1 MLNRYPAW
9 KNLLIIA
16 VMVFGFY
23 YAMPNLYAPDPA
35 LQIGGAS
42 GSQAITQ
49 EVLERAERALERES
63 IGFFGEELQEGG
75 KTALLRLRDREAQ
88 LRAQAL
94 VARELGDDF
103 IVALNLAPT
112 TPDWLADGGAQPM
125 KLGLDLSGGVH
136 FKLEVDVEAATQR
149 RIEMVESG
157 IKRGLRDERI
167 RGMVALDGTQVVLR
181 FRDEASREA
190 ARRVVYELYP
200 ELFLDRVD
208 EESSWLLYAKLTEQ
222 TIAEV
227 VDYAVSQNLP
237 TIRNRVNELGVS
249 EPLVQRQGSNRIVVE
264 LPGIQDTAEAKRIL
278 GKVAN
283 LEFRLVA
290 ETNAP
295 VTDKQKFE
303 YRGEGR
309 AGLTEWLERDVI
321 ISGERVSGANA
332 SFDQNGQPN
341 VLISLDSEG
350 GMLMS
355 RATRNNIKRRMGVL
369 FIERKYRTRYQLNDD
384 GVEVATRIPYDEKKL
399 LTAPVIQSALGAQF
413 QITGLDSPGE
423 ASELALMLRA
433 GALAAPINFVE
444 ERTVGPSMG
453 AENIA
458 LGVKSVQIG
467 LGLVVLFM
475 VLYYRVFGV
484 AAVVALSVNLVLLVA
499 LMSLLG
505 ATLTLPGIAGIVL
518 TVGMAVDANVLIFA
532 RIREEL
538 ANRMSPQMAIHSGF
552 ERAVAT
558 ILDANITTLIV
569 AVILY
574 AVGTG
579 PIKGFA
585 VTLSLGI
592 LTSMFT
598 AILGTRALINVIHGG
613 RRVDR
618 LSIGRLPK
626 PVDGLVVDRQATG
639 ESPHECS
646 TVYEMA
652 HVCGA
657 VLSIGYG
664 RSIGKP
670 VHSAA

>member
-1 MLNRYPAW
+1 MLNRYSLW
-9 KNLLIIA
+9 KNLLILCVA
-16 VMVFGFY
+16 LFGLY
-23 YAMPNLYAPDPA
+23 YAAPNLYAPDPA

-42 GSQAITQ
+42 GSQSVDDQ
-49 EVLERAERALERES
+49 VLMRASEALQAADIEY
-63 IGFFGEELQEGG
+63 FGEKIEPSG
-75 KTALLRLRDREAQ
+75 KTALIRLLRRDDQ
-88 LRAQAL
+88 LRAQAIL
-94 VARELGDDF
+94 GRELGDAY

-112 TPDWLADGGAQPM
+112 TPEWLKRGGAQPM

-136 FKLEVDVEAATQR
+136 FKLEVDVAAAKER
-149 RIEMVESG
+149 RLETYESG
-157 IKRGLRDERI
+157 IKRGLREARI
-167 RGMVALDGTQVVLR
+167 RGLVRLQGQRVGMSFLS
-181 FRDEASREA
+181 EAVRED
-190 ARRVVYELYP
+190 ARNITAELYP
-200 ELFLDRVD
+200 ELLLDRVD
-208 EESSWLLYAKLTEQ
+208 GVDKWELFAEVTDATMK
-222 TIAEV
+222 EV
-227 VDYAVSQNLP
+227 VDYAVDQNLT

-249 EPLVQRQGSNRIVVE
+249 EPLVQKQGSNRIVVE

-295 VTDKQKFE
+295 VTERQRFE
-303 YRGEGR
+303 YRSDARGGM
-309 AGLTEWLERDVI
+309 TEWLERELI
-321 ISGERVSGANA
+321 ITGERVSNA
-332 SFDQNGQPN
+332 AAGFDQNNQPN
-341 VLISLDSEG
+341 VSITLDGEG

-355 RATRNNIKRRMGVL
+355 RATRSNIKRRMGVL
-369 FIERKYRTRYQLNDD
+369 FIERKYLTRYEEDEN
-384 GVEVATRIPYDEKKL
+384 GEEVVVRVPYDEKKL
-399 LTAPVIQSALGAQF
+399 LTAPVIQSALGASF

-433 GALAAPINFVE
+433 GALAAPITFVE
-444 ERTVGPSMG
+444 ERTVGPSLG

-467 LGLVVLFM
+467 LALVVIFM
-475 VLYYRVFGV
+475 ILYYRVFGI
-484 AAVVALSVNLVLLVA
+484 AAVVALTTNLVLLLA
-499 LMSLLG
+499 FMSLLG

-538 ANRMSPQMAIHSGF
+538 ARRMSPQMAIDAGF

-598 AILGTRALINVIHGG
+598 AILGTRALVNLIYGG
-613 RRVDR
+613 RRVDS
-618 LSIGRLPK
+618 LSIGPLPK
-626 PVDGLVVDRQATG
+626 RDAEEAQA
-639 ESPHECS
+639 
-646 TVYEMA
+646 
-652 HVCGA
+652 
-657 VLSIGYG
+657 
-664 RSIGKP
+664 
-670 VHSAA
+670 

>member
-1 MLNRYPAW
+1 MLNRYSLW
-9 KNLLIIA
+9 KNLLILG
-16 VMVFGFY
+16 VVLFGLY
-23 YAMPNLYAPDPA
+23 YAAPNLYAPDPA

-42 GSQAITQ
+42 GSQTIDDQT
-49 EVLERAERALERES
+49 LLRATDALNEAG
-63 IGFFGEELQEGG
+63 INHFGEELQDGG
-75 KTALLRLRDREAQ
+75 KSALIRLGVRDDQ
-88 LRAQAL
+88 LRAQSVL
-94 VARELGDDF
+94 ARALGDSY

-112 TPDWLADGGAQPM
+112 TPDWLVRGGAQPM

-136 FKLEVDVEAATQR
+136 FKLEVDVAAATER
-149 RIEMVESG
+149 RLEMYEAG
-157 IKRGLRDERI
+157 IKRGLREERI
-167 RGMVALDGTQVVLR
+167 RGLVRLQGRRVGMS
-181 FRDEASREA
+181 FRDEETRET
-190 ARRVVYELYP
+190 ARRVTADLYP
-200 ELFLDRVD
+200 ELLLDRVD
-208 EESSWLLYAKLTEQ
+208 AGDSWDLF
-222 TIAEV
+222 AEV
-227 VDYAVSQNLP
+227 TDATINEVVAYAVDQNLT

-249 EPLVQRQGSNRIVVE
+249 EPLVQKQGSNRIVVE

-295 VTDKQKFE
+295 VTDRQRFE
-303 YRGEGR
+303 YRGENR
-309 AGLTEWLERDVI
+309 AGMTEWLEREI
-321 ISGERVSGANA
+321 IITGERVSNA
-332 SFDQNGQPN
+332 AAGFDQNGQPN
-341 VLISLDSEG
+341 VSITLDSEG

-355 RATRNNIKRRMGVL
+355 RSTRNNIKKRMGVL
-369 FIERKYRTRYQLNDD
+369 FIERKYRTRYERDD
-384 GVEVATRIPYDEKKL
+384 TGEEVAIRVPYDEKKV
-399 LTAPVIQSALGAQF
+399 LTAPVIQSALGASF

-433 GALAAPINFVE
+433 GALAAPITFVE
-444 ERTVGPSMG
+444 ERTVGPSLG

-467 LGLVVLFM
+467 LALVVVFM
-475 VLYYRVFGV
+475 ILYYRVFGV
-484 AAVVALSVNLVLLVA
+484 AAVVALTTNLILLLA
-499 LMSLLG
+499 CMSLLG

-538 ANRMSPQMAIHSGF
+538 ARRMSPQMAINAGF

-592 LTSMFT
+592 ITSMFT
-598 AILGTRALINVIHGG
+598 AILGTRALVNIVYGG

-618 LSIGRLPK
+618 LSIGPLPK
-626 PVDGLVVDRQATG
+626 RDPEEA
-639 ESPHECS
+639 
-646 TVYEMA
+646 
-652 HVCGA
+652 
-657 VLSIGYG
+657 
-664 RSIGKP
+664 
-670 VHSAA
+670 SA

>member
-1 MLNRYPAW
+1 M
-9 KNLLIIA
+9 
-16 VMVFGFY
+16 G
-23 YAMPNLYAPDPA
+23 
-35 LQIGGAS
+35 
-42 GSQAITQ
+42 
-49 EVLERAERALERES
+49 
-63 IGFFGEELQEGG
+63 
-75 KTALLRLRDREAQ
+75 
-88 LRAQAL
+88 
-94 VARELGDDF
+94 RELGDAY

-112 TPDWLADGGAQPM
+112 TPEWLKRGGAQPM

-136 FKLEVDVEAATQR
+136 FKLEVDVAAAKER
-149 RIEMVESG
+149 RLETYESG
-157 IKRGLRDERI
+157 IKRGLREARI
-167 RGMVALDGTQVVLR
+167 RGLVRLQGQRVGMSFLS
-181 FRDEASREA
+181 EAVRED
-190 ARRVVYELYP
+190 ARKITAELYP
-200 ELFLDRVD
+200 ELLLDRVD
-208 EESSWLLYAKLTEQ
+208 GVDKWELFAEVTDATMK
-222 TIAEV
+222 EV
-227 VDYAVSQNLP
+227 VDYAVDQNLT

-249 EPLVQRQGSNRIVVE
+249 EPLVQKQGSNRIVVE

-295 VTDKQKFE
+295 VTERQRFE
-303 YRGEGR
+303 YRSDARGGM
-309 AGLTEWLERDVI
+309 TEWLERELI
-321 ISGERVSGANA
+321 ITGERVSNA
-332 SFDQNGQPN
+332 AAGFDQNNQPN
-341 VLISLDSEG
+341 VSITLDGEG

-355 RATRNNIKRRMGVL
+355 RATRSNIKRRMGVL
-369 FIERKYRTRYQLNDD
+369 FIERKYRTRYEEDEN
-384 GVEVATRIPYDEKKL
+384 GEEVVVRVPYDEKKL
-399 LTAPVIQSALGAQF
+399 LTAPVIQSALGASF

-433 GALAAPINFVE
+433 GALAAPITFVE
-444 ERTVGPSMG
+444 ERTVGPSLG

-467 LGLVVLFM
+467 LALVVIFM
-475 VLYYRVFGV
+475 ILYYRVFGI
-484 AAVVALSVNLVLLVA
+484 AAVVALTTNLVLLLA
-499 LMSLLG
+499 FMSLLG

-538 ANRMSPQMAIHSGF
+538 ARRMSPQMAIDAGF

-598 AILGTRALINVIHGG
+598 AILGTRALVNLIYGG
-613 RRVDR
+613 RRVDS
-618 LSIGRLPK
+618 LSIGPLPK
-626 PVDGLVVDRQATG
+626 RDAEEAQA
-639 ESPHECS
+639 
-646 TVYEMA
+646 
-652 HVCGA
+652 
-657 VLSIGYG
+657 
-664 RSIGKP
+664 
-670 VHSAA
+670 

>member
-1 MLNRYPAW
+1 MLNRYSLW
-9 KNLLIIA
+9 KNLLILCVA
-16 VMVFGFY
+16 LFGLY
-23 YAMPNLYAPDPA
+23 YAAPNLYAPDPA

-42 GSQAITQ
+42 GSQSIDYQ
-49 EVLERAERALERES
+49 VLTRASEALQVADVDH
-63 IGFFGEELQEGG
+63 FGEEIQPSG
-75 KTALLRLRDREAQ
+75 KTALIRLRRRDDQ
-88 LRAQAL
+88 LRAQAIL
-94 VARELGDDF
+94 GRELGDAY
-103 IVALNLAPT
+103 IIALNLAPT
-112 TPDWLADGGAQPM
+112 TPEWLKRGGAQPM

-136 FKLEVDVEAATQR
+136 FKLEVDVVAAKERRLETYEA
-149 RIEMVESG
+149 G
-157 IKRGLRDERI
+157 IKRGLREARI
-167 RGMVALDGTQVVLR
+167 RGLVRLQGQRVGMSFLS
-181 FRDEASREA
+181 EAVRED
-190 ARRVVYELYP
+190 ARKITAELYP
-200 ELFLDRVD
+200 ELLLDRVD
-208 EESSWLLYAKLTEQ
+208 GVDKWELFAEVTDATMK
-222 TIAEV
+222 EV
-227 VDYAVSQNLP
+227 VDYAVDQNLT

-249 EPLVQRQGSNRIVVE
+249 EPLVQKQGSNRIVVE

-295 VTDKQKFE
+295 VTERQRFE
-303 YRGEGR
+303 YRGDNR
-309 AGLTEWLERDVI
+309 AGMTEWLEREMI
-321 ISGERVSGANA
+321 ITGERVSNA
-332 SFDQNGQPN
+332 AAGFDQNNQPN
-341 VLISLDSEG
+341 VSITLDGEG

-355 RATRNNIKRRMGVL
+355 RSTRNNIKRRMGVL
-369 FIERKYRTRYQLNDD
+369 FIERKYRTRYEQDEN
-384 GVEVATRIPYDEKKL
+384 GEEVVVRVPYDEKKL
-399 LTAPVIQSALGAQF
+399 LTAPVIQSALGASF

-433 GALAAPINFVE
+433 GALAAPITFVE
-444 ERTVGPSMG
+444 ERTVGPSLG

-467 LGLVVLFM
+467 LALVVIFM

-484 AAVVALSVNLVLLVA
+484 AAVVALTTNLVLLLA
-499 LMSLLG
+499 FMSLLG

-538 ANRMSPQMAIHSGF
+538 ARRMSPQMAIDAGF

-592 LTSMFT
+592 ITSMFT
-598 AILGTRALINVIHGG
+598 AILGTRALVNLIYGG
-613 RRVDR
+613 RRVDS
-618 LSIGRLPK
+618 LSIGPLPK
-626 PVDGLVVDRQATG
+626 RDAEEAQV
-639 ESPHECS
+639 
-646 TVYEMA
+646 
-652 HVCGA
+652 
-657 VLSIGYG
+657 
-664 RSIGKP
+664 
-670 VHSAA
+670 

>member
-1 MLNRYPAW
+1 MLNRYPVW
-9 KNLLIIA
+9 KNLIIVAA
-16 VMVFGFY
+16 VFFGFY
-23 YAMPNLYAPDPA
+23 YAMPNLYTPDPA

-42 GSQAITQ
+42 GSQAISDDI
-49 EVLERAERALERES
+49 LKRAEAALEEKG
-63 IGFFGEELQEGG
+63 IVFFGEELQDGG
-75 KTALLRLRDREAQ
+75 KTALLRLQDRDAQ
-88 LRAQAL
+88 LRAQTIVSRA
-94 VARELGDDF
+94 LGDEF

-112 TPDWLADGGAQPM
+112 TPDWLLKGGATPM

-136 FKLEVDVEAATQR
+136 FKLEVDVKAATER
-149 RIEMVESG
+149 RVEMYEAG
-157 IKRGLRDERI
+157 IKRSLREQRI
-167 RGMVALDGTQVVLR
+167 RGMVTLNGRRVALR
-181 FRDEASREA
+181 FRDEESREA
-190 ARRVVYELYP
+190 ARRAVYELYP
-200 ELFLDRVD
+200 ELFLDRV
-208 EESSWLLYAKLTEQ
+208 EEDDDWLLYAEVTDQ

-227 VDYAVSQNLP
+227 VDYAVSQNLT

-290 ETNAP
+290 ETSAP
-295 VTDKQKFE
+295 VTERQRYE
-303 YRGEGR
+303 YRGEDR
-309 AGLTEWLERDVI
+309 AGATEWLERDVI

-332 SFDQNGQPN
+332 GFDQNGQPN
-341 VLISLDSEG
+341 VSISLDSEG

-355 RATRNNIKRRMGVL
+355 RATRDNIKRRMGVL
-369 FIERKYRTRYQLNDD
+369 FIERKYRTRYEQNEA
-384 GVEVATRIPYDEKKL
+384 GEEIAIRVPYDEKKL
-399 LTAPVIQSALGAQF
+399 LTAPVIQSSLGAQF

-423 ASELALMLRA
+423 SSELALMLRA
-433 GALAAPINFVE
+433 GALAAPITFVE
-444 ERTVGPSMG
+444 ERTVGPSLG

-467 LGLVVLFM
+467 LSLVVLFM

-484 AAVVALSVNLVLLVA
+484 AAVIALTVNLVLLVA
-499 LMSLLG
+499 FMSLLG

-538 ANRMSPQMAIHSGF
+538 ANRMSPQMAIHAGF

-598 AILGTRALINVIHGG
+598 AIMGTRALVNLIYGG
-613 RRVDR
+613 RRVDS
-618 LSIGRLPK
+618 LSIGKLPK
-626 PVDGLVVDRQATG
+626 PIDG
-639 ESPHECS
+639 S
-646 TVYEMA
+646 
-652 HVCGA
+652 GA
-657 VLSIGYG
+657 
-664 RSIGKP
+664 
-670 VHSAA
+670 